1 MDHDQQE
8 HRRIAAQSFMQSLAQ
23 LEATLIETSP
33 PAAEPAPKVPTPPA
47 APARQAMPKLES
59 SFADAV
65 ADIEQ
70 FIQERQRS
78 RK

>member
-8 HRRIAAQSFMQSLAQ
+8 HRRTAAQSFMQSLAQ
-23 LEATLIETSP
+23 LEATLIETVTP
-33 PAAEPAPKVPTPPA
+33 AEPAPQAPNPPA
-47 APARQAMPKLES
+47 APARQARPKLES
-59 SFADAV
+59 SFEDAV

-78 RK
+78 RQ

>member
-23 LEATLIETSP
+23 LEATLIETAPSSTE
-33 PAAEPAPKVPTPPA
+33 PAAPTPPV
-47 APARQAMPKLES
+47 APARPAQPKLES
-59 SFADAV
+59 SLADAV